1 MCTRVLSHYK
11 IQIRVRVRVVKSLEP
26 VLEYNYNKATKLFSQ
41 IDNNAYVFESICSES
56 LVYFILLNHCN
67 LVFPAE
73 IFIFLRTFF
82 LIL

>member
-1 MCTRVLSHYK
+1 
-11 IQIRVRVRVVKSLEP
+11 VRVVKSLVS

-41 IDNNAYVFESICSES
+41 IDSNAYVFESICSES

-67 LVFPAE
+67 LVFTAE
-73 IFIFLRTFF
+73 IFILLRTFLFF